1 MMNTDMP
8 SKSIS
13 EKDIVLAANK
23 LSAAGLDQQYKT
35 HHSVSH
41 KKAQTL
47 DEAQQSLVHLLNR
60 ITYGYNDAELQLA
73 EQLGF
78 AGYLQYQL
86 NPQDMNTAPVEDLLN
101 QVFDALGM
109 SYAEII
115 ERARTD
121 NEFNPPFELIAA
133 TLVRAAYQPSQLY
146 EIMVEFWSNHFNVNL
161 FDGPIQIFKVIDDRD
176 NIRPH
181 ALGKFRDLLHA
192 NAKSPA
198 MLIYL
203 DGYTNTADGPNE
215 NYARELMELHTLGVN
230 GGYTE
235 DDVKEV
241 ARCFTGWTL
250 TEQAE
255 NLFVFYPPNHDTG
268 SKTVLGQEIPAG
280 GGIEDGEAVLDL
292 LASHPSTAQFISFKL
307 CRRFIS
313 DDPPQDAV
321 DAVAEVFLNT
331 DGDIKAMLTTLFN
344 TDAFLLST
352 GLKFK
357 RPVEYVLSLFR
368 SLPQTIGGRPFE
380 FLYRQVNNLGQL
392 PFSYPAPTGFSDVSS
407 AWLNTNALLDRW
419 NLGFALA
426 YGDLNPGRNV
436 DGDNPAQQIVAADFL
451 AIQMLTVIGEA
462 RTPAAITDAIINE
475 TLHQSVGVEDR
486 NALISLAAG
495 SLASTQPLPLDVAVE
510 AGRTVLAALLSSRYF
525 QQR

>member
-1 MMNTDMP
+1 MMNLTFNNKTINDET
-8 SKSIS
+8 IRQ
-13 EKDIVLAANK
+13 AASQ
-23 LSAAGLDQQYKT
+23 LQAAGLTQPPTARAATTQK
-35 HHSVSH
+35 S
-41 KKAQTL
+41 
-47 DEAQQSLVHLLNR
+47 QSQSNHEQLINLLNR
-60 ITYGYNDAELQLA
+60 ITYGFSESELALA

-78 AGYLQYQL
+78 DGYLNYQL
-86 NPQDMNTAPVEDLLN
+86 SPETMNTSNVEALLH
-101 QVFDALGM
+101 QVFPSLSM
-109 SYAEII
+109 SYEEII
-115 ERARTD
+115 DRSRTD
-121 NEFNPPFELIAA
+121 NDFIPSFELIAA
-133 TLVRAAYQPSQLY
+133 TLIRAAYQPSQLY

-161 FDGPIQIFKVIDDRD
+161 FDGPIQVLKVIDDRD

-230 GGYTE
+230 GGFNE

-250 TEQAE
+250 FEQADD
-255 NLFVFYPPNHDTG
+255 LFYFYAPNHDTG
-268 SKTVLGQEIPAG
+268 TKTVLGQGIPAG
-280 GGIEDGEAVLDL
+280 GGIEDGETVLDI
-292 LASHPSTAQFISFKL
+292 LAAHPSTAHFIATKL

-313 DDPPQDAV
+313 DAPPKEAIDAV
-321 DAVAEVFLNT
+321 SETFQQT
-331 DGDIKAMLTTLFN
+331 DGDIRAMLITLFS
-344 TDAFLLST
+344 TDAFGQST
-352 GLKFK
+352 QAKFK

-368 SLPQTIGGRPFE
+368 SLPQTTTGRPFE

-436 DGDNPAQQIVAADFL
+436 DDNNPQQAVAGDFL
-451 AIQMLTVIGEA
+451 AIQMTAVIGDA
-462 RTPAAITDAIINE
+462 RTPAAITDLIIHRL
-475 TLHQSVGVEDR
+475 LHRKLSSKDR
-486 NALISLAAG
+486 DALIELAG
-495 SLASTQPLPLDVAVE
+495 GEFASTQPLPLDLAVD
-510 AGRTVLAALLSSRYF
+510 AARTVLAALLASRHF

>member
-1 MMNTDMP
+1 MINLNP
-8 SKSIS
+8 PPKSIS
-13 EKDIVLAANK
+13 DEDILQAAQQLNK
-23 LSAAGLDQQYKT
+23 LGLFDQKSSQPFIT
-35 HHSVSH
+35 QQ
-41 KKAQTL
+41 KAQVSA
-47 DEAQQSLVHLLNR
+47 EQQELVHLLNR
-60 ITYGYNDAELQLA
+60 ITYGYGAAELQLA
-73 EQLGF
+73 GQLGYS
-78 AGYLQYQL
+78 GYLNYQL
-86 NPQDMNTAPVEDLLN
+86 NPEAMDTQPVEDLLN
-101 QVFDALGM
+101 QVFDSIGM
-109 SYAEII
+109 SYAQII
-115 ERARTD
+115 ERSRND
-121 NEFNPPFELIAA
+121 NQFNPPFELIAS

-268 SKTVLGQEIPAG
+268 SKTVLGQDIPAG
-280 GGIEDGEAVLDL
+280 GGIEDGETVLDI

-321 DAVAEVFLNT
+321 DAVAEVFVQT
-331 DGDIKAMLTTLFN
+331 DGDIKAMLMTLFK
-344 TDAFLLST
+344 TDAFKQSA
-352 GLKFK
+352 GHKFK
-357 RPVEYVLSLFR
+357 RPVEFVLSLMR

-392 PFSYPAPTGFSDVSS
+392 PFSYPAPTGFSDVSP

-419 NLGFALA
+419 NLGFAVA

-436 DGDNPAQQIVAADFL
+436 DDNNPDSAVAADFL
-451 AIQMLTVIGEA
+451 ALQMITVIGDA
-462 RTPAAITDAIINE
+462 RTPAAITDQVISQ
-475 TLHQSVGVEDR
+475 TLHTQLDVAER
-486 NALISLAAG
+486 NSLITLASG
-495 SLASTQPLPLDVAVE
+495 TLASTQPLPLDLAVD
-510 AGRTVLAALLSSRYF
+510 AGRTVLAALLSSRHF
-525 QQR
+525 QHR